1 MIRLATQQR
10 RRTKLDI
17 EFLDLPGERIFLE
30 NGSVDTVVST
40 FALCMV
46 PGVVEVIRGIGR
58 VLRPGGQVHLF
69 SSTGSHPILEYSA
82 GSGGRSPFLTGVR
95 RLPRNTGHSVSDRSG
110 RVQDRGD
117 GNDLPRPIS
126 ETVLVL
132 LVGHRGPAVT
142 IAAVRPSPR
151 PTGACPRS
159 TLSSGYLSVA
169 RSGPRQSLMRCVLQA
184 EQVIQRL
191 LTVYWIIR
199 QIILL
204 RNRCP
209 WRVSNR
215 ASSLEKQSLLR
226 RFDCRGG
233 HPCFPRVG
241 PKGARLSCS
250 RSQTV
255 AWRPLHRS

>member
-82 GSGGRSPFLTGVR
+82 GSGGRSPFLTDVR
-95 RLPRNTGHSVSDRSG
+95 RLPRNTGHSVSDHSG

-191 LTVYWIIR
+191 LTVLDNSTNHPTEEPLSLAGFQPR
-199 QIILL
+199 LL
-204 RNRCP
+204 
-209 WRVSNR
+209 
-215 ASSLEKQSLLR
+215 
-226 RFDCRGG
+226 
-233 HPCFPRVG
+233 
-241 PKGARLSCS
+241 S
-250 RSQTV
+250 RKTIV
-255 AWRPLHRS
+255 AAAF